1 METEAGDKLQYP
13 AIIWWDHA
21 WCLNRIG
28 IYISFST
35 HDLSID
41 FFSDLFR
48 LQLVVWKKSNWIDLR
63 QLCWSTDWTN
73 KRARLDSSD
82 ADNANLT
89 NQRPGLRQDVRTDLG
104 VIVTL
109 SY

>member
-63 QLCWSTDWTN
+63 QLADLLIEPIRGQDWT
-73 KRARLDSSD
+73 AQM
-82 ADNANLT
+82 LT
-89 NQRPGLRQDVRTDLG
+89 MLT
-104 VIVTL
+104 
-109 SY
+109 